1 VPVFLLQCSIES
13 FFENDDVALQLL
25 GLRIS
30 PDVSPVLDQLAAVQI
45 TLSFFLVEFEL
56 KIEVN
61 KLSQKIKL

>member
-1 VPVFLLQCSIES
+1 MPVFLLQCSVES

-25 GLRIS
+25 RLRIS